1 MNQPRKNYGGNNHH
15 QQRVPDID
23 LIGIKF
29 DAITPELFD
38 TKAKNAARIIAGDGD
53 KRYQP
58 NKPTQ
63 LRRFYDEI
71 VMWDNKLAQIQGT
84 NHEDRQ
90 EKLTIKFNEYLPFI
104 RMLNA
109 KVAYAKG
116 RKLVDDNFTKLLS
129 HCLGQVNTPEQMQTF
144 KLFMEAFMGFYKVER
159 PRD

>member
-1 MNQPRKNYGGNNHH
+1 MNQQRKNYGGNNRH

-38 TKAKNAARIIAGDGD
+38 TEAKNAARIIAGDGD

-71 VMWDNKLAQIQGT
+71 VMWDNKVMMYP
-84 NHEDRQ
+84 DR
-90 EKLTIKFNEYLPFI
+90 INEYLPFI